1 MADRSVLPWP
11 VAYQLSARRRTVS
24 IEVREGQVRV
34 LAPKGVARRDLLA
47 MLQAKRTWIDAKLL
61 QQQQRIAA
69 RPRYQY
75 QAGECLP
82 YLGAELILE
91 VTQGVRASCRRE
103 GATLQVCWSARSD
116 KSVAEQAAQAVN
128 QWYRHEALRV
138 LTAKTQQLCDSTG
151 LVCHSVSVRAT
162 RSKWGHCTFD
172 GRIQYNWQ
180 IVLAPAPVVDYLVA
194 HEVSHL
200 RHHNHSRAFWLHVHT
215 ICPDYQR
222 LRTWLRDEG
231 HRLILPP
238 YER

>member
-1 MADRSVLPWP
+1 MADPATLPWP
-11 VAYQLSARRRTVS
+11 VAFQLSARRRSVS

-47 MLQAKRTWIDAKLL
+47 MLQAKRPWVDAKLR
-61 QQQQRIAA
+61 QQQQRMAV

-75 QAGECLP
+75 QTGERLP
-82 YLGAELILE
+82 YLDTELTLHVMQGTRGACI
-91 VTQGVRASCRRE
+91 RE
-103 GATLQVCWSARSD
+103 ADTLHVYWSPRSR
-116 KSVAEQAAQAVN
+116 KTVPEQTAQAVA
-128 QWYRHEALRV
+128 QWYRAEALR
-138 LTAKTQQLCDSTG
+138 LLEAKTQRLCDSVG
-151 LVCHSVSVRAT
+151 LTCHGVNVRAT

-180 IVLAPAPVVDYLVA
+180 IVLAPTPVVDYLVA

-200 RHHNHSRAFWLHVHT
+200 RHHNHSRAFWQHVHA

-222 LRTWLRDEG
+222 LRVWLRDEG